1 MYIYIYTPD
10 LILSTK
16 NCPFPKG
23 SSRFWGPV
31 FGAHLS
37 AAVSTSNSRD
47 IQATFFS
54 AWDSSIL
61 RGPRWL
67 GMLHR

>member
-1 MYIYIYTPD
+1 MD
-10 LILSTK
+10 LYAPSL
-16 NCPFPKG
+16 G

-37 AAVSTSNSRD
+37 AAVSTSNSLD
-47 IQATFFS
+47 IEATFFS

-61 RGPRWL
+61 RGGPRWPTAL
-67 GMLHR
+67 AGEDAKAR